1 MDKMN
6 ILIIEDEP
14 NAALK
19 LINMLREVAPNDQVL
34 GVMQSTKE
42 AIDYLQNNRPPHLA
56 FVDIQL
62 ADDMSFRIFDEVDI
76 NFPVIFIT
84 AYDNYILKALEHN
97 SIDYLLKPVEQERL
111 AKAYAKVKTLEN
123 HFVKHRFSEVFN
135 GSGSI
140 KKRFLVKKGTDIVPI
155 AIESIGYFFTEHK
168 VSFLTDKEGYKYI
181 IDKSMSDIEEEL
193 GNDFFRAN
201 RKYVIHIDAVEKFKS
216 DNGKI
221 ALTLNPKTPEPVMV
235 SKENAPNFRKWIEQ

>member
-14 NAALK
+14 NAAQK
-19 LINMLREVAPNDQVL
+19 LIKLLHEVAPNDLVVGVL
-34 GVMQSTKE
+34 QSTTE
-42 AIDYLQNNRPPHLA
+42 AITFLENNPPPHLA

-62 ADDMSFRIFDEVDI
+62 ADDMSFKIFDQVEI

-84 AYDNYILKALEHN
+84 AFDSYILEALEHN
-97 SIDYLLKPVEQERL
+97 SIDYLLKPVEKERL
-111 AKAYAKVKTLEN
+111 EKAYRKVKALES
-123 HFVKHRFSEVFN
+123 HFVKHKFSEILNKKTVT
-135 GSGSI
+135 

-155 AIESIGYFFTEHK
+155 SVDAIAYFFTEHK
-168 VSFLTDKEGYKYI
+168 VSFLTDKSGQKYI
-181 IDKSMSDIEEEL
+181 IDKNISTLEEEL
-193 GNDFFRAN
+193 GNEFFRAN
-201 RKYVIHIDAVEKFKS
+201 RKYIVHIDTVEKFKS

-221 ALTLNPKTPEPVMV
+221 ALTLNPQTPEPVMV